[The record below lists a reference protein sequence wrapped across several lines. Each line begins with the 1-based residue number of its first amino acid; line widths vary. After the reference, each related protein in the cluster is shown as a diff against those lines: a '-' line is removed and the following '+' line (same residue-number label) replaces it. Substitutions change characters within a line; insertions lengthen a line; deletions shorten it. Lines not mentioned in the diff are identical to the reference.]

1 LAGDFQKGYKMV
13 KISWDDSLSIGV
25 EEIDSQHKQL
35 IEKLDAVTE
44 AIEKNQ
50 GEGTIAQTLD
60 FLLDYTVE
68 HFSTEENFM
77 VKHNYPDMEF
87 QKRQHK
93 EFKQSVNQMIED
105 FELDGASKE
114 IADHIRD
121 FLFIW
126 LKKHIKEVDL
136 PLAKFV
142 SEKE

>member
-1 LAGDFQKGYKMV
+1 MK
-13 KISWDDSLSIGV
+13 KIGWDDSLLIGIK
-25 EEIDSQHKQL
+25 EIDNQHKQL
-35 IEKLDAVTE
+35 IERLDAVIE

-50 GEGTIAQTLD
+50 GEGAIAQTLD

-77 VKHNYPDMEF
+77 IRHNYPDLEF
-87 QKRQHK
+87 QKRQHR
-93 EFKQSVNQMIED
+93 EFKESVNQMIED

-126 LKKHIKEVDL
+126 LKKHIREVDL
-136 PLAKFV
+136 PLARFV
-142 SEKE
+142 NEKE

>member
-1 LAGDFQKGYKMV
+1 MK
-13 KISWDDSLSIGV
+13 KIGWDDSLLIGIK
-25 EEIDSQHKQL
+25 EIDNQHKQL
-35 IEKLDAVTE
+35 IERLDAVIE

-50 GEGTIAQTLD
+50 GEGAIAQTLD

-77 VKHNYPDMEF
+77 IRHNYPDLEF
-87 QKRQHK
+87 QKRQHR
-93 EFKQSVNQMIED
+93 EFKESVNQMIED

-126 LKKHIKEVDL
+126 LKKHIREVDL
-136 PLAKFV
+136 LLARFV